1 MSLHSFLAVIES
13 TITAKD
19 LADLFM
25 DHVIKHHGIGLEYR
39 SDQDKLFK
47 SAFWDRVWSRLG
59 TTISLSTAYRHQT
72 AGQAERSIKE
82 LRKYLA
88 IYTLKHPNWT
98 ENLSVAE
105 YAFNCAKNSST
116 GCSPFELNHG
126 FQPTDLGNIGVAESL
141 KELPDALK
149 KSRKSADG
157 WLTKFNSNLES
168 AKESLVKAHKE
179 MKEQYDKKKL
189 KTKDKG
195 KNVYLRN

>member
-1 MSLHSFLAVIES
+1 MKDVKGRVRDKHSQDSVLVVCCRLTKMCHFIPCES
-13 TITAKD
+13 TITAEE

-98 ENLSVAE
+98 ENLAVAE

-116 GCSPFELNHG
+116 GCFS
-126 FQPTDLGNIGVAESL
+126 Q
-141 KELPDALK
+141 
-149 KSRKSADG
+149 
-157 WLTKFNSNLES
+157 LT
-168 AKESLVKAHKE
+168 
-179 MKEQYDKKKL
+179 
-189 KTKDKG
+189 
-195 KNVYLRN
+195 